1 MMDGSSR
8 SNLLTDWRNGEKSRS
23 HRILTFE
30 GHWDKSVIKQHIPQ
44 WIIFSTKEKKPRKAE
59 KMEKGMV
66 AFQLNERKKKEKKRR
81 KKARNLG
88 LLGGREKNIEDVW
101 LQNSGKI
108 TRKQFHV
115 GSIDLIWSPYDF
127 LSRSRVLLRVLSE
140 RGCEKVLCRKVG
152 EIYQFFSL
160 LGGEKEFGEWGK
172 KIEVFFGSKK
182 DEGEGWFKKS
192 VWKASVLR
200 ES

>member
-1 MMDGSSR
+1 MDF
-8 SNLLTDWRNGEKSRS
+8 
-23 HRILTFE
+23 ILNK
-30 GHWDKSVIKQHIPQ
+30 GK
-44 WIIFSTKEKKPRKAE
+44 KKPRKAE

-172 KIEVFFGSKK
+172 KSKFFLEVRKMRARGDSKK
-182 DEGEGWFKKS
+182 VSGRQ
-192 VWKASVLR
+192 VC
-200 ES
+200 